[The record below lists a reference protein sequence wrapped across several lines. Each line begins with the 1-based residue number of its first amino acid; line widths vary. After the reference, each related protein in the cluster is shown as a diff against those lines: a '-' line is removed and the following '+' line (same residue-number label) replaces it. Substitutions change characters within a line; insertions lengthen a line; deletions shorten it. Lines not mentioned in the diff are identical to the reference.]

1 MDTPSSQHTSIPQ
14 LLRFTVLLMAIWP
27 SVAIFGWS
35 ASNNQPSDQSRHH
48 KYEDQ
53 LNSNP
58 FSSSDWNDAAYAD
71 ESSTMQHA
79 AESYEHR
86 TDCFKT
92 AARALRQDCKN
103 MDMDEDDKTQYA
115 IRLTACEIATANIP
129 MPVEC
134 REICE
139 EKSYQHHS
147 LSGVGISSCVQS
159 LGRVPQLWTSY
170 SGYYREAKVM
180 CLAVGYS
187 LERDDFRRSQRNLT
201 RSYESQIALLRAQRQ
216 ELLETRRAEVARL
229 KEITELHSSIKQDME
244 ATKLSINALGDSLK
258 TVGNEVSAMVQQS
271 RQGVAQQ
278 ATAFSNLQRTNEQ
291 QFRKYQM
298 DMEKASHGSS
308 FIQSSVSRT
317 IHDLQELDKLS
328 KGLRARS
335 EESKQGLDY
344 IVKAIDTTK
353 DRLGELTDTAS
364 RSSRSL
370 IDQQAVSAKEM
381 NVSTQAMLATTLSAL
396 DTLHVESQAA
406 WSSTIDAYKLGIASF
421 HDEASM
427 ALKATM
433 SDIEKSNQLMSE
445 IEVKQGDVLR
455 QLQTSHGALGFFT
468 GAIMMKMSMMDLVA
482 STTIL
487 ALSVLHGGHGAAR
500 CEWLSTPVQPSILH
514 SLLCLLSAKL
524 VLWFIRTWLRSSVR
538 DQAPKQH
545 RIRLR
550 VSEQDDLMWDDGGY
564 GEYYQDTHGGSIEYF
579 DLPPS
584 YSQDGGHSLPGRK
597 FALHR
602 ARTTREMHASHP
614 DPYDPYHG
622 YSGPFGLEL
631 GSCA

>member
-103 MDMDEDDKTQYA
+103 MDMDEDDKTQCTVGNSTHSMSAEAHSYPPFTQIHSCYFGNMTDA

-244 ATKLSINALGDSLK
+244 ATK
-258 TVGNEVSAMVQQS
+258 
-271 RQGVAQQ
+271 
-278 ATAFSNLQRTNEQ
+278 
-291 QFRKYQM
+291 
-298 DMEKASHGSS
+298 
-308 FIQSSVSRT
+308 
-317 IHDLQELDKLS
+317 
-328 KGLRARS
+328 ARS